1 MHLSR
6 FLDETEGRSHFTFK
20 YRSTEFHVMKQ
31 SILTRI
37 KFLNSTCMLIAPGI
51 GKYISK
57 QMLRLRVS
65 KVFDMKNHKN
75 MYSF

>member
-6 FLDETEGRSHFTFK
+6 FLDETEGRSQFTFK

-37 KFLNSTCMLIAPGI
+37 KFLNSTCMAYSPRHWKIYIQTDAEAESEQGI
-51 GKYISK
+51 
-57 QMLRLRVS
+57 
-65 KVFDMKNHKN
+65 
-75 MYSF
+75 